1 MVGQSII
8 TIVRRLKALGLAAAL
23 TLGTSPALAQDIVS
37 YPPSRAL
44 NAISAWLLRDTPL
57 TLSQVVDVGPSA
69 VTAVTTAAPMGE
81 TRGFIAIL
89 SSEALDPA
97 VVSHDGISSW
107 SIPVEIEC
115 EHRQA
120 RLGAMT
126 GYRSRDLRSEPRII
140 RNADTTWVSPAD
152 SSPLGSAIRSLCD
165 RDFPRPLLGRAS
177 AAARAPERQPGPPPI
192 VEVRPKRLAKTQA
205 KPDVVASN
213 SADPAPITS
222 VPPVILAASSAPS
235 PSISIPIAS
244 SKPSEPK
251 AASNFKP
258 PAGGGSH
265 AVQIGAS
272 LNPADIQSLLSR
284 FKTKFGTDLGGL
296 SAELVTAKLDGKTVH
311 RAIVSGLASVSEAGA
326 FCRRLAAANQACFI
340 RR

>member
-1 MVGQSII
+1 MLGHSNII
-8 TIVRRLKALGLAAAL
+8 VIRRLAAMGLAAAL
-23 TLGTSPALAQDIVS
+23 TVGAAPAYAQQLSVS

-44 NAISAWLLRDTPL
+44 NDIAAWLLHDTPL

-81 TRGFIAIL
+81 TRGFLANL

-97 VVSHDGISSW
+97 VISHDGIASW

-126 GYRSRDLRSEPRII
+126 GYRSRNLQSEPRII
-140 RNADTTWVSPAD
+140 RNADTAWVSPAD
-152 SSPLGSAIRSLCD
+152 SSPLGSAIRALCD
-165 RDFPRPLLGRAS
+165 RDFPRPLVGQVIAAS
-177 AAARAPERQPGPPPI
+177 RIPERKPGPPPI
-192 VEVRPKRLAKTQA
+192 IEVRPKRVAKSDA
-205 KPDVVASN
+205 KPDAAASN
-213 SADPAPITS
+213 SSDPAPAGPTA
-222 VPPVILAASSAPS
+222 LAASGAPS
-235 PSISIPIAS
+235 PPLSIPIPD
-244 SKPSEPK
+244 SKTPSEPM
-251 AASNFKP
+251 AAPKFKP

-272 LNPADIQSLLSR
+272 PTPTDIQSLLAR
-284 FKTKFGTDLGGL
+284 FKNKFSADLGGL
-296 SAELVTAKLDGKTVH
+296 SADLVTAQVDGKTVN
-311 RAIVSGLASVSEAGA
+311 RAIVSGFVSASEAGA
-326 FCRRLAAANQACFI
+326 FCKRLANANQACFI